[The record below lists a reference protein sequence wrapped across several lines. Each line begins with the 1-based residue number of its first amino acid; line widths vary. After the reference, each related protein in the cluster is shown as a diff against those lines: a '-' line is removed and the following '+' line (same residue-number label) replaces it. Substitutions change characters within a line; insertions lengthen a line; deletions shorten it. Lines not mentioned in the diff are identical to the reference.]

1 MSVKN
6 IEEQLQDTNLT
17 LPEDWKNFEVQCQY
31 IETDSRAFARRAF
44 SYLNGKGK
52 KPQSKY
58 HLLRNAVNIVR
69 MDKDTSDEE
78 EVSMERKVAIAEN
91 NECFPLEENSQL
103 LKYPGTFTNIATF
116 NSMTDEEVEIAT
128 KWQNQYF
135 HYEPIHVGT
144 FFLFR
149 DLVREFEGSKMILSD
164 KLLEELAGLL
174 QTLFQGM
181 KQYAESCKE
190 AYGRW
195 HKKHYTSDKVK
206 WSDDA
211 YVAGLLHLY
220 KKFGGKES
228 IPSTLLG
235 YVEDFIEFF
244 DSDLLEGAENNP
256 EEFLKYEEV
265 VRKPNPMVKLNP
277 LQRSSNKVV
286 SIDDRMN
293 GLIKTKAWKN
303 TMKNWKEQNFEFD
316 MSRMPKVSM
325 VKLGDIEIDCD
336 IQRDLDEKHCSKIA
350 DPKRFDPA
358 LMQVLQCIKTED
370 GKFISTDGQHTAT
383 VIAGIFYSLS
393 QKTKLEVK

>member
-1 MSVKN
+1 MN
-6 IEEQLQDTNLT
+6 IEKQLQDMNLT
-17 LPEDWKNFEVQCQY
+17 LPEDWKNFEVQVQY
-31 IETDSRAFARRAF
+31 IETDSLAFARRAF

-58 HLLRNAVNIVR
+58 HLLRNAVNIIR
-69 MDKDTSDEE
+69 LDGDTSDDN
-78 EVSMERKVAIAEN
+78 EVAIEKKVAIAEN
-91 NECFPLEENSQL
+91 NECFPVEENSQL

-116 NSMTDEEVEIAT
+116 NSMTDHEVKIAT
-128 KWQNQYF
+128 SWQNKYF

-144 FFLFR
+144 FFLFK

-174 QTLFQGM
+174 QSLFQGM

-195 HKKHYTSDKVK
+195 HQIHYSTDKVK
-206 WSDDA
+206 WSDEA
-211 YVAGLLHLY
+211 YVSGLLHLY
-220 KKFGGKES
+220 KKFGGKET
-228 IPSTLLG
+228 IPMTLLDN
-235 YVEDFIEFF
+235 VQDFIKFF
-244 DSDLLEGAENNP
+244 DSDLLEGAEHNP

-265 VRKPNPMVKLNP
+265 IKKPNPMVKINP
-277 LQRSSNKVV
+277 LKRASNKVV
-286 SIDDRMN
+286 SIEDRME

-303 TMKNWKEQNFEFD
+303 TMKAWKEKDFQFD

-336 IQRDLDEKHCSKIA
+336 IQRDLDEKHCAKIA

-358 LMQVLQCIKTED
+358 LMQVLQCIKTKKD
-370 GKFISTDGQHTAT
+370 GRFISTDGQHTAT
-383 VIAGIFYSLS
+383 VLAGIFYSLS